1 MLKELQLMLVPVD
14 NMIGTIIQAKHFLLQ
29 FKQKEEIHIKYMSL
43 RQERAGMDSLND

>member
-29 FKQKEEIHIKYMSL
+29 FKQKEEIHIKYDEAAA
-43 RQERAGMDSLND
+43 RRAVF